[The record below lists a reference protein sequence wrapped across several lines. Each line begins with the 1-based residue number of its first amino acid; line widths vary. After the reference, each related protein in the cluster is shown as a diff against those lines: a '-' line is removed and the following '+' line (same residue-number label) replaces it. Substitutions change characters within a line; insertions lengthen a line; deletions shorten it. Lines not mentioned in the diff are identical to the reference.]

1 MKVFIL
7 SLILLSTQLKAQDFL
22 TDFKNVNQQIG
33 QSTVDNYLKK
43 PTADGVPGSIFTSL
57 LPAPTGEE
65 CDEKGEP
72 KKTHYE
78 VILMS
83 EISTQ
88 RTKFEILPGQQA
100 VFNTNSLQTLMTQ
113 IPENMAS
120 KGSDPANIL
129 ARANDIW
136 KSGWFDV
143 PSVEFD
149 PRSAMGKELF
159 MESLVHAS
167 AQSTLPEKE
176 LTSLMA
182 RTIAQTYTTDEEK
195 FSMLSAMSLR
205 LYRNYNTARNP
216 GYDNKFNNPF
226 DHDLPAADMTLNDMM
241 KAAANY
247 NDFQGGVCNDISE
260 MVALVGEQLFPDKDV
275 LVINSGSHFGVVIAD
290 GKQNRIIDGGDEMV
304 MQNKLLLDP
313 KMSPTNLR
321 INKMDNGALRQIAVV
336 DTEMGQLT
344 EAAFQ
349 TGKTLLK
356 TDADISSLMAHYKN
370 KNFGVTV
377 GTGKLSESNV
387 MIVVAKYETSGDKW
401 KSYLGV
407 GATAQS
413 FTQSDRPTKYQV
425 HFRAGVERNMFRY
438 VNESTEI
445 NLATGL
451 RMNGMYALNQNQSSG
466 VQLVDMSMGLDMA
479 NRLDVNWGKHNPQG
493 LQIKSSIEVEHS
505 AGLRNWGNA
514 QGALSYIEVKDVPTV
529 LKNMNFH
536 LNQINADV
544 TAEKKIKPNMTAFVN
559 THYQGSNI
567 GQSVS
572 ALAGLN
578 IQAPSG
584 AQILVFT
591 GYTNNKLPGYQTQHG
606 LLASPSGFQVGGK
619 YTTRRGIEFGGAVR
633 SISGKPSVQ
642 ATIKVPLGKKK

>member
-1 MKVFIL
+1 MKFFIL
-7 SLILLSTQLKAQDFL
+7 PILMLATHAKAQDFL
-22 TDFKNVNQQIG
+22 NDFKKVNQQVG
-33 QSTVDNYLKK
+33 QTAVDDYLKN
-43 PTADGVPGSIFTSL
+43 PTKGGVPGSLFSSL
-57 LPAPTGEE
+57 LPVQTGEE
-65 CDEKGEP
+65 CDENGEP

-83 EISTQ
+83 EVSTQ
-88 RTKFEILPGQQA
+88 GTKFEILPGQVA
-100 VFNTNSLQTLMTQ
+100 VFNTNSLQQLMTQ

-120 KGSDPANIL
+120 KGIDSTNVL

-136 KSGWFDV
+136 KSGWFNV
-143 PSVEFD
+143 PSADFD

-167 AQSTLPEKE
+167 AQSTLSEKD
-176 LTSLMA
+176 LTRQIAS
-182 RTIAQTYTTDEEK
+182 TIAQTYTTEEEK

-226 DHDLPAADMTLNDMM
+226 DQDLPAADMSLNDMM
-241 KAAANY
+241 KGAASY

-275 LVINSGSHFGVVIAD
+275 LVVNSGSHFGVVVAD
-290 GKQNRIIDGGDEMV
+290 GKQNRVIDGGDEMV

-313 KMSPTNLR
+313 NMSPTNLR
-321 INKMDNGALRQIAVV
+321 INKMENGALKQIAVV

-356 TDADISSLMAHYKN
+356 TDADISSLMSHFKKGN
-370 KNFGVTV
+370 VGVTV
-377 GTGKLSESNV
+377 GAGHLSNSNV
-387 MIVVAKYETSGDKW
+387 VIVVAKYETSGDKW

-413 FTQSDRPTKYQV
+413 FINSSDPVKYQV
-425 HFRAGVERNMFRY
+425 HFKAGVERNMFRY
-438 VNESTEI
+438 VNSSTEI
-445 NLATGL
+445 NFTTGL
-451 RMNGMYALNQNQSSG
+451 HMNGMYALNQQRTSG
-466 VQLVDMSMGLDMA
+466 VQLVDMSMGLDMR
-479 NRLDVNWGKHNPQG
+479 NRLDVNWGKHNPDG
-493 LQIKSSIEVEHS
+493 VQIKSSLELEHT
-505 AGLRNWGNA
+505 AGFKNWGNA
-514 QGALSYIEVKDVPTV
+514 QGAMSYMEVKDVPTI

-544 TAEKKIKPNMTAFVN
+544 TAEKKVGTNTTAFVN

-578 IQAPSG
+578 IRAPAG

-591 GYTNNKLPGYQTQHG
+591 GYTDNKLPGYQTQHS
-606 LLASPSGFQVGGK
+606 LLASPSGAQIGAK
-619 YTTRRGIEFGGAVR
+619 YVTKKGVEFGGAVR
-633 SISGKPSVQ
+633 GISGKPSVGFK
-642 ATIKVPLGKKK
+642 IKVPLGGK